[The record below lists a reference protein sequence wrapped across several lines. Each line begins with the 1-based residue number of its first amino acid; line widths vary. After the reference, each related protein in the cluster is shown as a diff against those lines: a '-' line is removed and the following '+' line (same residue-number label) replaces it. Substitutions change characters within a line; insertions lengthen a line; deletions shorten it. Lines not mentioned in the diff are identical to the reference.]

1 MVVDDQQIRR
11 LEELARLEL
20 EPGQRDRMA
29 HDMKDILSYMA
40 ELSALDT
47 ADVPPFDMRDGD
59 EEAANVFRED
69 ISAASPGP
77 DLILSGAPAS
87 KEGQFSAPKSF
98 E

>member
-1 MVVDDQQIRR
+1 MVIDEKQIRR

-20 EPGQRDRMA
+20 APGQRERMA
-29 HDMKDILSYMA
+29 HDLKDILSYMA

-47 ADVPPFDMRDGD
+47 ADVPPFDMKEGD
-59 EEAANVFRED
+59 EEAVNVFRED
-69 ISAASPGP
+69 RTTASPGP

-87 KEGQFSAPKSF
+87 KEGQFKAPKSF